1 MPYPFY
7 QGYPNYN
14 PMYYQQQ
21 LQNMQQMN
29 NSQQNIQSSAQIQ
42 NGGFVMVKDINEAMN
57 YPVAPGNS
65 VTFKNENLPYIYTK
79 TLGFSQLDNP
89 IFEKFRLVKEVDE
102 QIEEV
107 VDTTENNVTFVEYVT
122 KEEADNLRTEIDNL
136 RTEIN
141 VLKEE
146 INFLKVYIEDSKEVV
161 SA

>member
-1 MPYPFY
+1 MPYPYY

-29 NSQQNIQSSAQIQ
+29 NSQQNIQSSPQIQ

-107 VDTTENNVTFVEYVT
+107 VDTTENNVPFVEYVT
-122 KEEADNLRTEIDNL
+122 KKEADGL

-146 INFLKVYIEDSKEVV
+146 INFLKEYIEDSKEVV

>member
-1 MPYPFY
+1 MPYPYY

-29 NSQQNIQSSAQIQ
+29 NSQQNIQSSPQIQ

-107 VDTTENNVTFVEYVT
+107 ADTTENNVPFVEYVT
-122 KEEADNLRTEIDNL
+122 KEEADSLRN
-136 RTEIN
+136 EIN

-146 INFLKVYIEDSKEVV
+146 INFLKEYIEDSKEVV

>member
-1 MPYPFY
+1 MPYPYY

-29 NSQQNIQSSAQIQ
+29 NSQQNIQSSPQIQ

-107 VDTTENNVTFVEYVT
+107 VDTTENNVPFVEYVT
-122 KEEADNLRTEIDNL
+122 KEEADNL

-146 INFLKVYIEDSKEVV
+146 INFLKEYIEDSKEVV

>member
-1 MPYPFY
+1 MPYPYY

-29 NSQQNIQSSAQIQ
+29 NSQQNIQSSPQIQ

-107 VDTTENNVTFVEYVT
+107 VDTTENNVPFVEYVT
-122 KEEADNLRTEIDNL
+122 KEEVNNL

-141 VLKEE
+141 ILKEE
-146 INFLKVYIEDSKEVV
+146 INFLKEYIEDSKEVV